1 MVVHVVEQWTNTK
14 TNCVVDT
21 IFYKLMAVGLKLNK
35 QKLTLFID
43 AVKPYYKDLPYHN
56 FRHVYHVALTSIHM
70 LKVYKSRHIDGE
82 LFCPIMYTAFKDYV
96 FIIVFAAF
104 CHDLGHNGIP
114 NDPNNRAS
122 LELGS
127 NDFDYEHQFIVSE
140 SSTNEN
146 IHATLALTLFD
157 KHAYCIHSLNKNN
170 DEYNKRLLH
179 NMIIATD
186 IGIHSTIHENI
197 SQKVTQCSNKHITSP
212 IHFAMLILKCADVGH
227 FVCKPSTHMYWAFK
241 LREEQLLVRG
251 ESSMK
256 SVGTSHSGSSFANE
270 HTNFEMSTFSTETLS
285 FAHLFVYPLFKTFND
300 SIGIPYSMGA
310 MCWNMYS
317 DQRNYIDELSL
328 NQEIVD
334 MKESITEE
342 HKSVCICMID
352 IVNFTQWCGEDTPR
366 HVFHI
371 MSKYNALVLDL
382 LNQYDDIEKIEMV
395 GDSMMILGGLR
406 NVHPKKETMEN
417 MLLFARKLI
426 NNIPCIQII
435 FRDPRISLRI
445 GIHVGDILI
454 GVVTEPTRIQV
465 YGNSICIASRLE
477 QSSSPGAIMVSE
489 SFLDNIVIPD
499 NMTISKPVMIRF
511 KGVEKPMK
519 CVEII
524 VLPYQKNCVEDLN
537 NAEIK
542 RIKALIVTRAHNWVT
557 PKSSSVSVSHRTPG
571 RIRNF

>member
-1 MVVHVVEQWTNTK
+1 MGDEQWIETK
-14 TNCVVDT
+14 TSFVVDT
-21 IFYKLMAVGLKLNK
+21 IFDKLMTFGLKLNK
-35 QKLTLFID
+35 KKLTLFID

-70 LKVYKSRHIDGE
+70 LKVYKSRHTDGKR
-82 LFCPIMYTAFKDYV
+82 FCPIMYTAFKDYV
-96 FIIVFAAF
+96 FVIVFAAF
-104 CHDLGHNGIP
+104 CHDLDHNGIP

-127 NDFDYEHQFIVSE
+127 IDFDYEHQFIVSE

-146 IHATLALTLFD
+146 NHATLALALFD
-157 KHAYCIHSLNKNN
+157 KHAYCIYSLNKKN

-197 SQKVTQCSNKHITSP
+197 SQKVTQCSNIHLTSP

-251 ESSMK
+251 ESSIKNGDTPK
-256 SVGTSHSGSSFANE
+256 SENYFPINSFE
-270 HTNFEMSTFSTETLS
+270 ISTFSTETLS

-342 HKSVCICMID
+342 HKSACICMID

-406 NVHPKKETMEN
+406 NVHPQKEMMKN
-417 MLLFARKLI
+417 MLLFARELVKK
-426 NNIPCIQII
+426 IPFIQRI

-445 GIHVGDILI
+445 GIHLGDILI
-454 GVVTEPTRIQV
+454 GVVPEPTRIQV
-465 YGNSICIASRLE
+465 YGNSICVASRLE

-489 SFLDNIVIPD
+489 SFIDDEIIPD
-499 NMTISKPVMIRF
+499 GVSVCKPVMITF
-511 KGVEKPMK
+511 KGVQKPMK
-519 CVEII
+519 CVEIN
-524 VLPYQKNCVEDLN
+524 VLPLQ
-537 NAEIK
+537 EIFS
-542 RIKALIVTRAHNWVT
+542 VTRAR
-557 PKSSSVSVSHRTPG
+557 SG
-571 RIRNF
+571 